1 MQIEN
6 HTLKNNSTEKMEFEH
21 EISIFVIPS
30 LADIDWSNP
39 SVLFKT
45 TLKCFIKAIT
55 ARNLYTI
62 GHTIVRIKSP
72 KIPEPYYIAMSGKF
86 HTEKV
91 TSVLVRKMG
100 LGVLGATL
108 QGHIEPEKR
117 IKKGMEIYSKR
128 GMIGYIRFKV
138 NEQSIERVTE
148 FIEHFKT
155 KSTLKCSPS
164 ELYNGATWPR
174 YEMEGS
180 GCSSFGMAILDVAG
194 ILPAGSNEWR
204 VDIKIPMKLIG
215 GEFNGNKKIKIRS
228 ILKTTSWFEG
238 KGKEDVGYVRYNVY
252 DPAKIFN
259 WIKKSRTQNE
269 YGYLP
274 ENENN
279 IIGLRIDMSHV
290 HVTEPVFLKRVASNL
305 FVKHYY
311 KDISDLIV
319 EEDENS

>member
-1 MQIEN
+1 MQ
-6 HTLKNNSTEKMEFEH
+6 TEKFDTITDKAEMAEFEH

-30 LADIDWSNP
+30 LAEIDWSNP
-39 SVLFKT
+39 SSLFKT

-62 GHTIVRIKSP
+62 GHTIVRIKSSM
-72 KIPEPYYIAMSGKF
+72 IHEPYYIAMSGKF

-117 IKKGMEIYSKR
+117 IHKGIRIYSKR

-148 FIEHFKT
+148 FIEHFKN
-155 KSTLKCSPS
+155 KSKLKCPAS

-180 GCSSFGMAILDVAG
+180 GCSSFGMAVLDVAG
-194 ILPAGSNEWR
+194 ILPPGSEDWK
-204 VDIKIPMKLIG
+204 VDIKIPMHLIG
-215 GEFNGNKKIKIRS
+215 GKFNKQRKIKISS
-228 ILKTTSWFEG
+228 ILKTKSWYQG
-238 KGKEDVGYVRYNVY
+238 NGKEDVDYVRYSVF
-252 DPAKIFN
+252 DPALIFN
-259 WIKKSRTQNE
+259 WIKKCRVTNE

-274 ENENN
+274 ESEKN
-279 IIGLRIDMSHV
+279 IVGLRIDMSHV

-311 KDISDLIV
+311 DDISDLIV
-319 EEDENS
+319 DE